1 MGILKL
7 ALAALCAAVL
17 VSPAHS
23 DCVDYSEARAKRAAA
38 ALEAKPPTPSSLGLP
53 SFDGLKLDAQRTAGD
68 PECDGTVIKSYF
80 FTLDV
85 PQAEFIGK
93 LYPYIKRRTS
103 VDGMNREWF
112 RNPRASD
119 TFVLTSGVELDVG
132 VTGGIVSSVRVTPP
146 AQVLP
151 LVEEQQPYTV
161 DNIVEGR
168 PWPGTSK
175 EFVQVN
181 GPAAAPATASA
192 TASAPAPTPAKTET
206 PGCATTAD
214 GESETSAVGQEV
226 GGRILGGGYGR
237 NVGGA
242 IGGLFGGGKKK
253 SEDPT
258 KPGC

>member
-1 MGILKL
+1 MGNLKL
-7 ALAALCAAVL
+7 ALAVLSAAVL
-17 VSPAHS
+17 VSPAHA

-38 ALEAKPPTPSSLGLP
+38 ALEAKPPTPASLGLP
-53 SFDGLKLDAQRTAGD
+53 SFDGLKLDAQRTTGD

-80 FTLDV
+80 FTSSV

-103 VDGMNREWF
+103 IDGMNREWY
-112 RNPRASD
+112 RNPRASNA
-119 TFVLTSGVELDVG
+119 FFLTSGVELDIN
-132 VTGGIVSSVRVTPP
+132 VTDGIVSGVRVTPP

-168 PWPGTSK
+168 PWPGSSK

-181 GPAAAPATASA
+181 GTAAAPAEASA
-192 TASAPAPTPAKTET
+192 TASAPAPTPAESGK
-206 PGCATTAD
+206 PGCAATAD
-214 GESETSAVGQEV
+214 SGSETSAVGQEI
-226 GGRILGGGYGR
+226 GGRVLGGGYGR

-253 SEDPT
+253 SEET
-258 KPGC
+258 AKPGC